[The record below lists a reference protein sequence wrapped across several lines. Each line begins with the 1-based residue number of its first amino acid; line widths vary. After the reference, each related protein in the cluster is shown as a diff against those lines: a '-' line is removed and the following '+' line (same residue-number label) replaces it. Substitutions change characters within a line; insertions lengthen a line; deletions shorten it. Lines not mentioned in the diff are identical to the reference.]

1 MRNILLLSWFYL
13 DKHFNTLIFR
23 MLREKKI
30 CNDLY
35 NMYKKHED
43 EIKSLKTRLFKENI
57 WICTYLDKLYP
68 KNLKNLEYSPWV
80 FCASGN
86 LSLLKESLCLG
97 VVGSRKPDLLA
108 VHWLKKE
115 FKKLNKKVVIVSGGA
130 IGIDQVAH
138 QEAFK
143 QKISSVCVLPVGVFK
158 IYPESLK
165 KNVNKYLDGGRFLF
179 ISQFHP
185 NQKVCKSLF
194 HPRNYLL
201 SALSNKILI
210 VQAKKK
216 SGTMI
221 TAKYA
226 IDQGKEIYTLPAS
239 PWNNRYMGNIHLLED
254 GAYQIIDL
262 SLVHL

>member
-1 MRNILLLSWFYL
+1 MKNILLLSWFYSN
-13 DKHFNTLIFR
+13 KHFNRLIAR

-30 CNDLY
+30 CNELY
-35 NMYKKHED
+35 GIYRKHEN
-43 EIKSLKTRLFKENI
+43 EIKSLKAKLFKENI
-57 WICTYLDKLYP
+57 WICTYVDKLYP
-68 KNLKNLEYSPWV
+68 ENLKNLEYSPWV
-80 FCASGN
+80 FCGSGN
-86 LSLLKESLCLG
+86 LSLLEESLCLG

-108 VHWLKKE
+108 VHWLKEE

-138 QEAFK
+138 QEAFL
-143 QKISSVCVLPVGVFK
+143 QGISNICVLPVGIFN
-158 IYPESLK
+158 IYPQSLK
-165 KNVNKYLDGGRFLF
+165 KNMNKYLESGKFLF

-185 NQKVCKSLF
+185 EQKVCKSLF
-194 HPRNYLL
+194 HSRNYLL

-210 VQAKKK
+210 VQAKKN

-226 IDQGKEIYTLPAS
+226 IDQGKEIYALPAN
-239 PWNNRYMGNIHLLED
+239 PWDDRYMGNVQLLED
-254 GAYQIIDL
+254 GAYQVIDL